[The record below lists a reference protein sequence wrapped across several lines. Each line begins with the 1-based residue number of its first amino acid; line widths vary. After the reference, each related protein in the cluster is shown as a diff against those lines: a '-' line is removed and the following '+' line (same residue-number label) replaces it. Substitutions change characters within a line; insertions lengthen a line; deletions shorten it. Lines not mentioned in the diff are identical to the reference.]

1 VATKENGKGFGS
13 GKIGGEMFLLQ
24 AQTGDN

>member
-1 VATKENGKGFGS
+1 MATKGNGKGYGS
-13 GKIGGEMFLLQ
+13 GKNGDEMALLH

>member
-1 VATKENGKGFGS
+1 MATKGKGNGFGS
-13 GKIGGEMFLLQ
+13 GKNDDEMILLQ

>member
-1 VATKENGKGFGS
+1 MPTKGNGNGFGS
-13 GKIGGEMFLLQ
+13 GKNGGEMVLLQ

>member
-1 VATKENGKGFGS
+1 MATKGNGKSYGS
-13 GKIGGEMFLLQ
+13 GKNGDEMVLLQ